1 MYGAQ
6 EKMEMPVVFYLDPDF
21 PEDVSTVTLAYK
33 VFDVT
38 DQVEVITAS
47 L

>member
-1 MYGAQ
+1 
-6 EKMEMPVVFYLDPDF
+6 MPVVFYLDENF
-21 PEDVSTVTLAYK
+21 PSDIATVTLAYK

-38 DQVEVITAS
+38 DKVEVVAAPPSAVIQN